1 MLISGL
7 STICTPFPVLE
18 TGMVQMTGLQGT
30 VRTVSVGSAAGL
42 MTAIADCKGDVASW
56 NTALPAGKHRSVIPG
71 FVLGAQK
78 WRAGMPISQQG
89 IRDIAPF
96 LHLRE
101 LTVAVDDH
109 VGCNRIPAINRDHS
123 YSHSYSNMKPFI
135 FIAAVLKVAEVV
147 SANGLAVMETPVDTW
162 CITYLSTYL
171 AAVTNQAGLSPT
183 DRPDNEVL
191 SAQSSGRLP
200 FAPSIRP
207 TFARNTSV
215 SITRSTMSTEIGPDG
230 ALFTSD
236 VVNTADT
243 SPVNSESSDLD
254 VDPTAIQSSSAILTL
269 TDSPSTAVTPTT
281 DAAATTTAIDIIE
294 PAGRNVIF
302 LIRTTEN
309 QKRSFYKR
317 ANNGFVGDN
326 NPDVCT
332 FAATFNLADGEGQL
346 FAKGLPIHYAGEDFK
361 ELSAQG
367 RPPRG
372 SVTSGFTDS
381 GGSLVFRNSELPS
394 GEAGFCQDADGQ
406 VYITFTTGPSGCT
419 PVSLS
424 IYNVEQC
431 QNGRLV
437 GLGDL
442 TSSGSG
448 TVTATAEN
456 ILSTQSTS
464 GALPESTGLVS
475 SDSISSAYQTS
486 KFEAS
491 ATVTESSTQGPGD
504 ASSQETSASTARE
517 DVETLSSL
525 LTTLGNPASE
535 PPTASTSQLATETSD
550 LLDSTTESQATTGVE
565 TSGTETTIMT
575 SFSETTVIPVTTE
588 TTGVDTSSTEA
599 ISDIDTITTDIEDTT
614 TANTEITT
622 LPEDPTTAE
631 AETTTEEMTT
641 TADPTTTTGPPPE
654 PTPQFACGDAGFT
667 ETYTYSGVTFDVL
680 CDRGFSYFP
689 LDNVVAASYGECMRR
704 CALNGAC
711 DGVVWEEDSKACSLT
726 QGLTAIGEDN
736 QYDLAKNSDSGHD
749 LLIALAN
756 QNNLAQISRYIR
768 SKLTSREARIVDAHI
783 RLHPDMVEQF
793 VDAIPQESEIN
804 DIRWTTGVVEM
815 LAGMGLG
822 ALNKGSSA
830 VVTAGYAIGST
841 AGGAIVNGQ
850 VERSEASTL
859 TRRIQREWLLDFA
872 QLHAW
877 RVSEVVNILERFHD
891 NLKVND
897 GESLHDALR
906 QYIYGSTPM
915 CYVWYQAMQ
924 AFQSQEDIDHR
935 VLVLIS
941 DVTVSLTVGG
951 QG

>member
-1 MLISGL
+1 
-7 STICTPFPVLE
+7 
-18 TGMVQMTGLQGT
+18 
-30 VRTVSVGSAAGL
+30 
-42 MTAIADCKGDVASW
+42 
-56 NTALPAGKHRSVIPG
+56 
-71 FVLGAQK
+71 
-78 WRAGMPISQQG
+78 
-89 IRDIAPF
+89 
-96 LHLRE
+96 
-101 LTVAVDDH
+101 
-109 VGCNRIPAINRDHS
+109 
-123 YSHSYSNMKPFI
+123 MKPFI

-736 QYDLAKNSDSGHD
+736 QYDLAKNSVSGHD

-822 ALNKGSSA
+822 ALNRGSSA

-941 DVTVSLTVGG
+941 DGNFTDGDPTVVAASL
-951 QG
+951 